1 MGVVFLHGLDVDFTC
16 KRASVRVILG
26 LVKMATLEDSWTLVE
41 RKLEVDAGFWGWQRK
56 EVTLK

>member
-1 MGVVFLHGLDVDFTC
+1 MVFLHGLDVDFTC
-16 KRASVRVILG
+16 KRASVIVILG

-41 RKLEVDAGFWGWQRK
+41 RKLEVDAGFVGWQEE